1 MSSDTCGAKTRS
13 GGTCQKTAGWGTS
26 HPGAG
31 NCRLHG
37 GATTNGELHGNLELA
52 KREAAVMGQSLPL
65 DPSDALLQCIQ
76 IAAGEVQYASLR
88 ISQLDEDQAVV
99 EQRTVKTRP
108 LSEGKDGEDPNV
120 IVEEVTTS
128 TTAELHIWIR
138 VRQQAMDRLV
148 NYSSVAIKAGLEE
161 RRVKI
166 AEQTGQ
172 LIAQA
177 VRGILEELG
186 VADRPET
193 PAVVRRHLTLVAGGA
208 DASRAA

>member
-1 MSSDTCGAKTRS
+1 MSDTCGAKTRS
-13 GGTCQKTAGWGTS
+13 GGKCQRPAGWGTT
-26 HPGAG
+26 HPGASR
-31 NCRLHG
+31 CKLHG
-37 GATTNGELHGNLELA
+37 GASPNGELHGNLELA
-52 KREAAVMGQSLPL
+52 KREAAVMGQPLPL
-65 DPSDALLQCIQ
+65 DPGDALLQCIQ

-88 ISQLDEDQAVV
+88 IAELDDDQAVV
-99 EQRTVKTRP
+99 EQRQVKTRP
-108 LSEGKDGEDPNV
+108 LSLGKDGEDPEA

-128 TTAELHIWIR
+128 TTAELHVWIR

-172 LIAQA
+172 LIASA

-186 VADRPET
+186 VANLPQT
-193 PAVVRRHLTLVAGGA
+193 PAVVRRHLTLVAGRDAGA
-208 DASRAA
+208 SAA

>member
-1 MSSDTCGAKTRS
+1 
-13 GGTCQKTAGWGTS
+13 
-26 HPGAG
+26 
-31 NCRLHG
+31 
-37 GATTNGELHGNLELA
+37 
-52 KREAAVMGQSLPL
+52 MGQPLPV
-65 DPSDALLQCIQ
+65 DPGDALLQCIQ

-88 ISQLDEDQAVV
+88 IAELDDDQAVV
-99 EQRTVKTRP
+99 EQRQVKTRP
-108 LSEGKDGEDPNV
+108 LSEGKDGEDPHT

-177 VRGILEELG
+177 VRGILEDLG
-186 VADRPET
+186 VANHPDAPS
-193 PAVVRRHLTLVAGGA
+193 VVRRRLTLVAGGA

>member
-1 MSSDTCGAKTRS
+1 MTDHCGAKTKA
-13 GGTCQKTAGWGTS
+13 GGNCQRPAGWGTT

-31 NCRLHG
+31 NCKLHG
-37 GATTNGELHGNLELA
+37 GASPNGELHGNLELA
-52 KREAAVMGQSLPL
+52 KREAAVMGQPLPV
-65 DPSDALLQCIQ
+65 DPGDALLQCIQ

-88 ISQLDEDQAVV
+88 IAELDDDQAVV
-99 EQRTVKTRP
+99 EQRQVKTRP
-108 LSEGKDGEDPNV
+108 LSEGKDGEDPHTT
-120 IVEEVTTS
+120 VEEVTTS

-172 LIAQA
+172 LIASA

-208 DASRAA
+208 DAARAA

>member
-1 MSSDTCGAKTRS
+1 MSATACGAKTKAGSPCARP
-13 GGTCQKTAGWGTS
+13 AGWGTT

-31 NCRLHG
+31 NCKLHG
-37 GATTNGELHGNLELA
+37 GASPNGELHGNLELA
-52 KREAAVMGQSLPL
+52 KREAAVMGQPLPV
-65 DPSDALLQCIQ
+65 DPGDALLQCIQ

-88 ISQLDEDQAVV
+88 IAELDDDQAVV
-99 EQRTVKTRP
+99 EQRQVKTRP
-108 LSEGKDGEDPNV
+108 LSEGKDGEDPHT

-172 LIAQA
+172 LIASA

-193 PAVVRRHLTLVAGGA
+193 PGVVRRHLTLVAGGA

>member
-1 MSSDTCGAKTRS
+1 MSDANPKCGAKTRR
-13 GGTCQKTAGWGTS
+13 GKPCAFPAGHGTDHVGVGR
-26 HPGAG
+26 
-31 NCRLHG
+31 CRRHG
-37 GATTNGELHGNLELA
+37 GASPQAQVAGVVELA
-52 KREAAVMGQSLPL
+52 KREAAVMGQPL
-65 DPSDALLQCIQ
+65 DISPGDALLQCIQ
-76 IAAGEVQYASLR
+76 IAAGEVQFASEQIARL
-88 ISQLDEDQAVV
+88 EAGEAVGPV
-99 EQRTVKTRP
+99 
-108 LSEGKDGEDPNV
+108 
-120 IVEEVTTS
+120 VTTS
-128 TTAELHIWIR
+128 RGSSKDRGKFAEIHEGAPALHIWIR

-172 LIAQA
+172 LIASA

-193 PAVVRRHLTLVAGGA
+193 PGVVRRHLTLVAGGA

>member
-1 MSSDTCGAKTRS
+1 MTDHCGAKTKA
-13 GGTCQKTAGWGTS
+13 GGKCARPSGWGTT

-31 NCRLHG
+31 NCKLHG
-37 GATTNGELHGNLELA
+37 GASPNGELHGNLELA
-52 KREAAVMGQSLPL
+52 RREAAVMGQPLPV
-65 DPSDALLQCIQ
+65 DPGDALLQCIQ

-88 ISQLDEDQAVV
+88 IAELDDDQAVV
-99 EQRTVKTRP
+99 EQRQVKTRP
-108 LSEGKDGEDPNV
+108 LSEGKDGEDPT
-120 IVEEVTTS
+120 ITVEEVTTS

-177 VRGILEELG
+177 VRGILEDLG
-186 VADRPET
+186 VANHPDA
-193 PAVVRRHLTLVAGGA
+193 PAVVRRRLTLVAGGA
-208 DASRAA
+208 DGARAA